1 VNLNLE
7 PGVVSGYDPPRNKS
21 AALALVREFE
31 VATMVKV
38 PMHQCAG
45 VLIYLLAITGIS
57 LLGTKL
63 SSVVAEHVIV
73 LALPHLD
80 NGPSKLSL
88 IERRRIDTTL
98 AIPPLPMR
106 ARARVI
112 TLEAP
117 SMPAHVLAARLDLAE
132 REDLETAS
140 SFRVASSADGSLEP
154 DSHPSSIAARVYET
168 GRTVSPSSRHA
179 SVSARDIFNRSFG
192 VLSVASN
199 Y

>member
-1 VNLNLE
+1 
-7 PGVVSGYDPPRNKS
+7 
-21 AALALVREFE
+21 
-31 VATMVKV
+31 M
-38 PMHQCAG
+38 CG
-45 VLIYLLAITGIS
+45 VLIYLLAITGIG

-63 SSVVAEHVIV
+63 SSVVAEQVIV

-132 REDLETAS
+132 REDLQTAS
-140 SFRVASSADGSLEP
+140 SFHVASSADGSLEP
-154 DSHPSSIAARVYET
+154 DSHPSSIAARVYDYEIR
-168 GRTVSPSSRHA
+168 RTVSPSSRHA
-179 SVSARDIFNRSFG
+179 SVSTRDIFNRSFG

>member
-1 VNLNLE
+1 MVRVPINQWAGL
-7 PGVVSGYDPPRNKS
+7 
-21 AALALVREFE
+21 LV
-31 VATMVKV
+31 
-38 PMHQCAG
+38 
-45 VLIYLLAITGIS
+45 YLLAITGIS
-57 LLGTKL
+57 LLGTEL
-63 SSVVAEHVIV
+63 SSLVADRAIG

-80 NGPSKLSL
+80 NGPPKLSL

-98 AIPPLPMR
+98 SIPPLPMR
-106 ARARVI
+106 ASARVI

-140 SFRVASSADGSLEP
+140 SFRIASSADGSLEP
-154 DSHPSSIAARVYET
+154 DSHPSSIAARVYDYET
-168 GRTVSPSSRHA
+168 RRTVSPSSRHA
-179 SVSARDIFNRSFG
+179 SVSTRDIFNRSFG

>member
-1 VNLNLE
+1 MI
-7 PGVVSGYDPPRNKS
+7 
-21 AALALVREFE
+21 VR
-31 VATMVKV
+31 V
-38 PMHQCAG
+38 PINQWVG
-45 VLIYLLAITGIS
+45 LLIYLFAITGIS
-57 LLGTKL
+57 LLGMGL
-63 SSVVAEHVIV
+63 SSLVVDQAIG

-80 NGPSKLSL
+80 NGPLKLSL
-88 IERRRIDTTL
+88 IERRHIDTML

-117 SMPAHVLAARLDLAE
+117 SMPARVLAARLDLAE

-140 SFRVASSADGSLEP
+140 SFRVASSADGPLEP
-154 DSHPSSIAARVYET
+154 DSHPSSIAARVYDYEI
-168 GRTVSPSSRHA
+168 RTTVRSGSRHA
-179 SVSARDIFNRSFG
+179 SVSASDIFNRSFG